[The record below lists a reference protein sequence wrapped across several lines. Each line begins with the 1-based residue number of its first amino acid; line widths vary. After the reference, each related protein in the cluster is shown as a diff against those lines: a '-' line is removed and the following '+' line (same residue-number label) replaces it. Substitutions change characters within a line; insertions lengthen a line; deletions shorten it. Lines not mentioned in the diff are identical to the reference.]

1 MRGAVYREVM
11 SNRPG
16 PLPSKLLTL
25 ILATVGV
32 GAGCAAQEPDDEGT
46 EADQVGVAAQCVAD
60 DDCNPPSDS
69 DGPDFAL
76 ECLMDFKGGYCGV
89 IDCTSHDD
97 CPQGSGCVDHDDGSA
112 YCFRLCVDKAECNAH
127 RDADAEA
134 NCSSNITYLGDDLG
148 KACVPPQAS

>member
-1 MRGAVYREVM
+1 M

-60 DDCNPPSDS
+60 
-69 DGPDFAL
+69 
-76 ECLMDFKGGYCGV
+76 
-89 IDCTSHDD
+89 DD